1 MKASKTNTFRTGK
14 FLLGVLPIVWERGAK
29 DLQPKPL
36 YRSHFYGTEYEIW
49 TDFGPVG
56 NTGKKDLGPII
67 SNFLGQISMFSWA
80 KNFKICFFLN
90 TLASA
95 LKSCIIFLFF
105 YFYFFALK

>member
-49 TDFGPVG
+49 ADFGLVD
-56 NTGKKDLGPII
+56 NTEKNNYEQLL
-67 SNFLGQISMFSWA
+67 SAVFLGFFGQ
-80 KNFKICFFLN
+80 KIN
-90 TLASA
+90 
-95 LKSCIIFLFF
+95 
-105 YFYFFALK
+105 